1 VTPGSDPIGRGFGF
15 VAAGNTRDIE
25 TTIEREETCD
35 LPAAEIPSFGKYAET
50 PLFIGC
56 APLFKQVRVCIN

>member
-35 LPAAEIPSFGKYAET
+35 LPAAEIPSRSE
-50 PLFIGC
+50 
-56 APLFKQVRVCIN
+56 VRRDPVIYRLRAVI